1 MIHSYGA
8 RSPKIHECLCQ
19 HTALEM
25 SPLLG
30 LNDVCIVFLLFL
42 EGDNLHIYIYM
53 YVYKCRPLKKET
65 SSQSLQDF
73 WGRCLF
79 CFKKRRWIWRLVENM
94 VAQTIWGQDSWT
106 KSGARFSK
114 DMPGSSVTKR
124 GSNHWKAGP
133 GWDPGEGSGKQSY
146 TMCVYYIYRYV
157 QYTFD

>member
-1 MIHSYGA
+1 MLGA
-8 RSPKIHECLCQ
+8 RRSTSACASTPHWRCHHCSVWM
-19 HTALEM
+19 M
-25 SPLLG
+25 SVLFF
-30 LNDVCIVFLLFL
+30 CFFLKVIIC
-42 EGDNLHIYIYM
+42 IYIYNI

-133 GWDPGEGSGKQSY
+133 GWILGKVVENSRIQ
-146 TMCVYYIYRYV
+146 CVYIYIYRYV